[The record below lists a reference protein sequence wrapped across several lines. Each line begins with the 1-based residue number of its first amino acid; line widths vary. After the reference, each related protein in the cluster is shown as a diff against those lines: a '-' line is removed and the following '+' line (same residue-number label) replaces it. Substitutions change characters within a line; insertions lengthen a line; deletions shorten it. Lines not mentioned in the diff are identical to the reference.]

1 MGLAL
6 TGTALAGGQ
15 AIAQA
20 IPKTSPENLAPAPLK
35 VPLPT
40 PTPAPSATPVSEQ
53 PLVVVPIEPSS
64 APQAP
69 PRARPTPRQTPAAA
83 PPRREPEPRPTARAA
98 PAVPT
103 PPVAPAPAPA
113 VTPAPLAS
121 PSAEPSSVATP
132 VVVPATQSEAGEAWP
147 GWLVPAV
154 LAGLIALIAAFFV
167 WRRRGVVETV
177 AEEIAIAPLAPVPP
191 EPVVPPPAPAPVP
204 PEPAV
209 PPLAPAPVPDAPQF
223 LERPAPSER
232 AWLDLAAPVVHRAGI
247 NLVTATADVALLV
260 RNEGSAVARG
270 VRLAIR
276 LTSAQPGQDAVLDAL
291 FAEPVER
298 PIVPPFDLA
307 PGEERAVRGIATL
320 PREAIVALTAAGRPM
335 FVPVVAL
342 NLLYDAGAGTPGQTT
357 AAFAIGVERPDGG
370 KLGPLWLDEPARM
383 HDAIGI
389 RAHGTTVKR

>member
-20 IPKTSPENLAPAPLK
+20 IPKTTPENLAPAPLK
-35 VPLPT
+35 VPLPL
-40 PTPAPSATPVSEQ
+40 PTPAPSGTPVSEQ

-69 PRARPTPRQTPAAA
+69 PRARSTSREVPVAA
-83 PPRREPEPRPTARAA
+83 PPRRERAPRPTARATSA
-98 PAVPT
+98 PREAVPRA
-103 PPVAPAPAPA
+103 VAPTPAPAP
-113 VTPAPLAS
+113 TPLTA
-121 PSAEPSSVATP
+121 PSAGPTAMAMPVAP
-132 VVVPATQSEAGEAWP
+132 IVQSETGESRR
-147 GWLVPAV
+147 GWLVPVA
-154 LAGLIALIAAFFV
+154 LGGLIALIAAFV
-167 WRRRGVVETV
+167 IWRRRGGEAKEDEV
-177 AEEIAIAPLAPVPP
+177 AVTPVAPVPS
-191 EPVVPPPAPAPVP
+191 
-204 PEPAV
+204 EPAV
-209 PPLAPAPVPDAPQF
+209 PPIAPTPVPDAPQF

-232 AWLDLAAPVVHRAGI
+232 AWLDLAAPEVHRAGI

-260 RNEGSAVARG
+260 RNEGNAVARD

-307 PGEERAVRGIATL
+307 PGEERGVRGIATL

-357 AAFAIGVERPDGG
+357 AAFAVGVERPDGG

-389 RAHGTTVKR
+389 RAHGTTVKK